1 MSTAVA
7 CMALALCCL
16 TVFYGRVVCLPT
28 DEQRQGGTA
37 ERLAVVVVVV
47 KGEQRTLAMH
57 LVHVALARMGLLL
70 LFLYLLIS
78 CRRLFHPGT
87 MILFARF
94 LGRYKPGKVV
104 ARKWLS
110 FQLVYI
116 ACLL

>member
-37 ERLAVVVVVV
+37 ERLAVVV

-70 LFLYLLIS
+70 LFLYLFIS

-87 MILFARF
+87 MILFAR
-94 LGRYKPGKVV
+94 L
-104 ARKWLS
+104 LS
-110 FQLVYI
+110 GTIQ
-116 ACLL
+116 AW